1 MSELLELKVP
11 GKPQYVGTVRLTI
24 ASVASCLGFDIEAI
38 DDIKV
43 AVSEA
48 CTNIVCHSH
57 LEDDFVYDV
66 SCKVENDK
74 LTIVVQDYGKGYNV
88 EEKMKEE
95 AICDEIIEGSDGGL
109 GLGLFIIK
117 ALMDE
122 VDVKSEI
129 GNGTYIQMTK
139 YLKPIS
145 A

>member
-1 MSELLELKVP
+1 MSEIFELKIP
-11 GKPQYVGTVRLTI
+11 GKPQYVGTVRMAI
-24 ASVASCLGFDIEAI
+24 ASIASNAGFDIEAI

-57 LEDDFVYDV
+57 VEEEFSYNVKCRVEEDRLIITVKDD
-66 SCKVENDK
+66 
-74 LTIVVQDYGKGYNV
+74 GKGYNV
-88 EEKMKEE
+88 EEQEEVDLGDIKE
-95 AICDEIIEGSDGGL
+95 G

-122 VDVKSEI
+122 VDVTSEI
-129 GNGTYIQMTK
+129 GVGTNIQMVK
-139 YLKPIS
+139 RLQKG